1 MGAGKRVRND
11 ILPALKAIGISEK
24 DLLIVR
30 KNYATL
36 DDFPKIKVITD
47 YKFLEFENI
56 AKNIILISSIPQSDT
71 IAALSRLLKI
81 VTPKA
86 VLIDT
91 PIFDIA
97 KYVQATM
104 NEHGIEI
111 NILEDGGLI
120 PWLNVFNQ
128 TKLVRTRFFLSFRAF
143 YLFHGVSSFRNIIGE
158 YKFGGHS
165 LLHGRILYCHNDKRR
180 HILQIGSRN
189 YANGR
194 FFWIMNKKI
203 VYLGA
208 ELKWAKI
215 FSRITLKDIIPNEY
229 YLELYQIAK
238 KFDLDAD
245 SLFENP
251 IKYMHEWKRIGLYLG
266 LSDLLNGGEI
276 VFHNLKIAISNELIC
291 GIK

>member
-47 YKFLEFENI
+47 YKFLELEDI

-71 IAALSRLLKI
+71 ITALSKFLKI
-81 VTPKA
+81 ITPKA

-97 KYVQATM
+97 KYVQAAM

-128 TKLVRTRFFLSFRAF
+128 TKLVSIDT
-143 YLFHGVSSFRNIIGE
+143 E
-158 YKFGGHS
+158 T
-165 LLHGRILYCHNDKRR
+165 
-180 HILQIGSRN
+180 
-189 YANGR
+189 AN
-194 FFWIMNKKI
+194 NKI
-203 VYLGA
+203 YFSAVYL
-208 ELKWAKI
+208 EKYETIKLD
-215 FSRITLKDIIPNEY
+215 TLNDIVW
-229 YLELYQIAK
+229 
-238 KFDLDAD
+238 KFAHNKFNDG
-245 SLFENP
+245 LF
-251 IKYMHEWKRIGLYLG
+251 
-266 LSDLLNGGEI
+266 
-276 VFHNLKIAISNELIC
+276 AINTIN
-291 GIK
+291 K